1 MRNKSVNNKKQ
12 IGKLFKKV
20 KTNTIKV
27 LSDVKPIVKSIGNKT
42 KMVAKTTAPYVEKG
56 LSSVYGTLATGF
68 DMGITGVEYISK
80 SRKSRKSRKSK
91 MNKTKTQKRKTQKRQ
106 TKK

>member
-80 SRKSRKSRKSK
+80 SRKSRKSK

>member
-42 KMVAKTTAPYVEKG
+42 KMVAKTTTPYVEKG

-91 MNKTKTQKRKTQKRQ
+91 MNKPKKRKTQKQ
-106 TKK
+106 KTKK